1 MGRPILWNKNLWNL
15 CVSAG
20 WIYKLSVVYIF
31 FEWTIDIH
39 VILYF
44 VCKII
49 RLVCFF
55 FTFVVPFL
63 CVIHRSHAIYT
74 AVSGTFRYSSNFL
87 PFLLFIK
94 FSHVDLLYLETFYF
108 WSNFVLH
115 VYILYICC
123 ICLFVIYSKNKWPIL
138 PLLWV
143 AYLYEGRLA

>member
-49 RLVCFF
+49 RLVFF
-55 FTFVVPFL
+55 SFVVPFL

-94 FSHVDLLYLETFYF
+94 FSRGFKQRISSELDGYFRNSALFMETM
-108 WSNFVLH
+108 VLSWKF
-115 VYILYICC
+115 LR
-123 ICLFVIYSKNKWPIL
+123 PIT
-138 PLLWV
+138 
-143 AYLYEGRLA
+143 